1 MPGRGGQRG
10 DDNQKEARARRNA
23 QREARAKAAADKAS
37 VVEAT
42 PAPTPAEEVAAP
54 VAAPAAKPAPGPIK
68 LGGTLVGAINR
79 SSGDT
84 GKSSLNPAAVSRA
97 KTHGTAIGQIV
108 SSIDGSRARS
118 KVGGIAKKAGASG
131 SSKIIDTSGL

>member
-1 MPGRGGQRG
+1 
-10 DDNQKEARARRNA
+10 
-23 QREARAKAAADKAS
+23 
-37 VVEAT
+37 VEA
-42 PAPTPAEEVAAP
+42 P
-54 VAAPAAKPAPGPIK
+54 AAPAEVVAPIAKPAKPPPPGPIK

-118 KVGGIAKKAGASG
+118 NVGGIAKKRGANG